1 MEENS
6 RLYVGLWS
14 PHHLMFNPCTSVS
27 TTPVFNSFPWTA
39 VSYSDFIS
47 TFLKN
52 LPNKFCTPS
61 FALCNQHS
69 VRHNAWPVSYATLK
83 WLIEIK
89 VSFSRYIRFIE
100 SFHNSEAFMLSVFSP
115 CLHTAGFYGAFE
127 WWQPLRSRC
136 RSWCNS
142 NGE

>member
-1 MEENS
+1 MEMEENS
-6 RLYVGLWS
+6 RLYVGLWTPIIS
-14 PHHLMFNPCTSVS
+14 CLIHAHLYPLHLYS
-27 TTPVFNSFPWTA
+27 TLFLA

-52 LPNKFCTPS
+52 LPNKFSTPS

-69 VRHNAWPVSYATLK
+69 VRHNAWPVSYVTLK

-89 VSFSRYIRFIE
+89 VSFSRCIRFTK
-100 SFHNSEAFMLSVFSP
+100 SFHNSEAFMLSVFFP

-136 RSWCNS
+136 CSWCNS